1 VSVARQVAWNTIA
14 QVAARAAVLAL
25 AVVTTGV
32 LTRYLGVSGYGDY
45 VIVSVYVSFF
55 GLVFDWGIPT
65 MIARELP
72 RTPRAAELLGTAL
85 ALRMALALPV
95 GALAAAVA
103 FSIYG
108 GEDDRQVRLGVL
120 IALPTILA
128 VAASTTLSAL
138 FQARLR
144 MDLVAAAEF
153 ISQTATFALL
163 LTLVAADRSFYELIA
178 ATVAGAALNA
188 FVVFLLAR
196 RLERFRLLLD
206 LAGWRRLLRLAL
218 PLGLA
223 IVVAT
228 IYFRADALLLSLLK
242 PSEDVGI
249 YGVAYRFFEVA
260 TTFPAFFLGPVFPLI
275 SAAVAH
281 GTNESLNALLQR
293 SFDVLVVAAFGL
305 VALTVAV
312 APELVVVIA
321 GDAFERSGTPLR
333 TLVLGAGCL
342 FFNSLFALTLVAL
355 DRQRTVLIISVATLL
370 ANIALN
376 LILIPRYSYNAAA
389 AIATLSQFASALG
402 AGIVV
407 WRTTGFSPQLRTTV
421 RCAAAAV
428 ATFLA
433 MTVLDVPLVIDVVVG
448 VAVYAAGLLLL
459 RVDRELDLR
468 QLLRV

>member
-14 QVAARAAVLAL
+14 QVAARAAVLAA

-55 GLVFDWGIPT
+55 SLVFDWGIPT

-72 RTPRAAELLGTAL
+72 RTKGAAELLGTAIS
-85 ALRMALALPV
+85 LRLALALPV
-95 GALAAAVA
+95 GALAAAGA
-103 FSIYG
+103 FAIYG
-108 GEDDRQVRLGVL
+108 GEDDRRVRLGVL
-120 IALPTILA
+120 IALPTIVA

-153 ISQTATFALL
+153 VSQTAAFAVILA
-163 LTLVAADRSFYELIA
+163 LVAADQSFYVLIA
-178 ATVAGAALNA
+178 ATVLAAVLNA
-188 FVVFLLAR
+188 LVV
-196 RLERFRLLLD
+196 LLLSRRIQRFVLRVD
-206 LAGWRRLLRLAL
+206 PAAWRELLRLAL

-260 TTFPAFFLGPVFPLI
+260 TTFSAFFMGPVFPLI
-275 SAAVAH
+275 SASVAL
-281 GTNESLNALLQR
+281 GTAEELSSLLQR
-293 SFDVLVVAAFGL
+293 SFDVLMVAAIGL
-305 VALTVAV
+305 VAMTTAV
-312 APELVVVIA
+312 APELIGLIA
-321 GDAFERSGTPLR
+321 GEAFERSATPLR
-333 TLVLGAGCL
+333 VLVAGAGIL

-355 DRQRTVLIISVATLL
+355 NRQRTVLVISVVTLV
-370 ANIALN
+370 ANVALN
-376 LILIPRYSYNAAA
+376 LVLIPEFSYNAAA
-389 AIATLSQFASALG
+389 AIATLSQLVSAVG
-402 AGIVV
+402 AAIVV
-407 WRTTGFSPQLRTTV
+407 RRATGFSPRLRTTT
-421 RCAAAAV
+421 RCAAAGL
-428 ATFLA
+428 ATFA
-433 MTVLDVPLVIDVVVG
+433 VMFVLDAPLGILVAAG
-448 VAVYAAGLLLL
+448 VTVYASMLLLL